1 MSDKLN
7 LSSDVVIIGAGLAG
21 LAAAE
26 LLTRSG
32 YDVIIVEGRD
42 RVGGR
47 VKTINVADTEVDAG
61 AAWVGPHHTAV
72 RGLASRMGVR
82 LIPQYHSGKSV
93 LSFDGKRQD
102 ENESAF
108 ASGLAN
114 DLSRVAL
121 SLETLAD
128 AVPVAAPWEHPNVD
142 YLESMSFGEWLATV
156 KAAEETLAFF
166 NVLSLVHWGAPVTD
180 VSLLNV
186 IRYIKCFGSLE
197 VMLKV
202 EGGDQQDRIEGT
214 AQGLIKRF
222 ADSLDARILL
232 NAPVEH
238 IITNDN
244 GLTVQTPR
252 EEINAQF
259 AIITASPAHRSFINF
274 TPPLPE
280 QYYGLAR
287 AWRLGAL
294 SKAFVAYG
302 KPFWRE
308 DGLSGESVSDNETV
322 FLTFDVSPQDKSTG
336 ILMAF
341 CDARGFDGFNQEE
354 RQRRVV
360 EQLVHLYGERAREI
374 TDYADFSW
382 GNDTFAAGGPNPAV
396 GPGAWR
402 SFGRY
407 LSEPV
412 GRVHW
417 AGTETAHDTSGTMNG
432 AILSG
437 LRAAEEVTK
446 RLGPVNPR

>member
-1 MSDKLN
+1 MSDKQH

-21 LAAAE
+21 LSAAE
-26 LLTRSG
+26 PLVRAG
-32 YDVIIVEGRD
+32 YNVIVVEGRD

-47 VKTINVADTEVDAG
+47 VKTIKIADTEVDAG
-61 AAWVGPHHTAV
+61 ATWIGPHHTAV
-72 RGLASRMGVR
+72 RELANRLGVR
-82 LIPQYHSGKSV
+82 LIPQYHAGKSV
-93 LSFDGKRQD
+93 LSFDGMRQD
-102 ENESAF
+102 ENGSAF
-108 ASGLAN
+108 ASGPDH
-114 DLSRVAL
+114 DLSRIAL

-128 AVPVAAPWEHPNVD
+128 AVPVAAPWEHPDVD
-142 YLESMSFGEWLATV
+142 YLESMSFSEWLTTV
-156 KAAEETLAFF
+156 EASVETCTFF
-166 NVLSLVHWGAPVTD
+166 NVLSLVHWGAPIAD

-214 AQGLIKRF
+214 AQGLVNRF

-232 NAPVEH
+232 NAPVER

-244 GLTVQTPR
+244 DLTVQTPHY
-252 EEINAQF
+252 EISAPF

-274 TPPLPE
+274 TPPLPD

-294 SKAFVAYG
+294 SKAFIAYE

-308 DGLSGESVSDNETV
+308 DGLSGESVSDSHTV
-322 FLTFDVSPQDKSTG
+322 FLTFDVSPQDKSKG

-354 RQRRVV
+354 RQQRVV
-360 EQLVHLYGERAREI
+360 DQLVHLYGEQARKI
-374 TDYADFSW
+374 IDYADFSW
-382 GNDTFAAGGPNPAV
+382 GNDSFAPGGPNPAV

-402 SFGRY
+402 SFGRF

-412 GRVHW
+412 GQLHW
-417 AGTETAHDTSGTMNG
+417 AGTETAHETSGTMNG

-437 LRAAEEVTK
+437 QRAANEVIR
-446 RLGPVNPR
+446 RLTR